1 MKILFITSRFPY
13 PPIRGDK
20 IRVFNLMRELA
31 KNHEVSLASFATAE
45 DGGNY
50 VKLKEFI
57 PRIERA
63 VFKPWRAYLN
73 CLTGLFTKTP
83 LQVHYYRSPAM
94 RDAVAKLVD
103 EVKPDVIHAHLI
115 RTAQYAL
122 AYPDIPKVLDIC
134 DSMTL
139 NYDRML
145 AYRRDAISYI
155 HRLERPRTRSYES
168 TVPLLFD
175 ANTVISSHDQDYIAS
190 LAPDASLEIVP
201 GGVDTDY
208 FRPLVGDKKSSRLAF
223 MGTMSYFPNE
233 SAMTWFVRDV
243 LPVIK
248 RTVPDVELAVVGNNP
263 SSDVKR
269 LAEDTAVTVTGFVDD
284 VRPIVGSAEIFVCP
298 IRAATGL
305 NTKIIEAMSMGLPVV
320 ATPEACEGIGVADGE
335 NVLLASEPMDFAEA
349 VLRLLDDAGLRESL
363 GSAGREFVMRSYTW
377 EQAAAKLEAVYT
389 KVIKKQ

>member
-13 PPIRGDK
+13 PPVRGDK

-50 VKLKEFI
+50 VKLKEYI

-63 VFKPWRAYLN
+63 VFKPWRANLN
-73 CLTGLFTKTP
+73 CLIGLFTKTP

-103 EVKPDVIHAHLI
+103 EVKPNVIHAHLI
-115 RTAQYAL
+115 RTAPYAL
-122 AYPDIPKVLDIC
+122 AYPNIPKVLDIC

-145 AYRRDAISYI
+145 AYRRDAMSYI

-168 TVPLLFD
+168 ATPLLFD
-175 ANTVISSHDQDYIAS
+175 ANTVVSTHDRDYIAN
-190 LAPDASLEIVP
+190 LVPGASLEIVP
-201 GGVDTDY
+201 GGVDVDY
-208 FRPLVGDKKSSRLAF
+208 FRPWIGEKKPRRLAF
-223 MGTMSYFPNE
+223 MGTMSYFPNI

-248 RTVPDVELAVVGNNP
+248 RTVPEVELIIIGHSP
-263 SSDVKR
+263 SADIKH
-269 LAEDTAVTVTGFVDD
+269 LADDPVVTVTGFVDD
-284 VRPIVGSAEIFVCP
+284 VRPIVGTAEVFICP
-298 IRAATGL
+298 IRAATGF
-305 NTKIIEAMSMGLPVV
+305 NTKIIEAMSMGLPIV
-320 ATPEACEGIGVADGE
+320 ATPEACEGIDVIGGE
-335 NVLLASEPMDFAEA
+335 NVLLASEPMAFAEA
-349 VLRLLDDAGLRESL
+349 ITRLLDDTALRESL
-363 GSAGREFVMRSYTW
+363 GAAGREFVTRNYTW
-377 EQAAAKLEAVYT
+377 EQAAAKLEAVY
-389 KVIKKQ
+389 KGIVR